1 MYNMHELLHLVGFC
15 PDNISH
21 LDLIDITVANYQNI
35 TDIKI
40 KTIIQYVTKRLRSRE
55 TTTNKR

>member
-1 MYNMHELLHLVGFC
+1 MHELLHLVGFC